1 MQLSKSQ
8 KIIIGILHFL
18 PIVGFILYIIFFF
31 FFFLGTI
38 ENIGKNGT
46 EPNPA
51 EFFSGFIGAFLI
63 IMISVIIAIGIKV
76 FDIIHVVK
84 TNKNDTGN
92 KVLLWVLLFIFTGSV
107 GEIIYYFMEI
117 LPEKNDKITEEQ
129 TQKTY

>member
-18 PIVGFILYIIFFF
+18 PIVGFILYFIFFF

-46 EPNPA
+46 EPDPA

-76 FDIIHVVK
+76 FDIIHLVK
-84 TNKNDTGN
+84 SNKNDSGN
-92 KVLLWVLLFIFTGSV
+92 KVLLWVLLFIFAGSV
-107 GEIIYYFMEI
+107 GEIVYYFLEI
-117 LPEKNDKITEEQ
+117 LPEKSNKITEEQ